1 MHLLIGCLLAVGSDL
16 GTVQLLEL
24 PESLGRT
31 NDQVSC
37 IASFLMSFKW
47 LLTSLGSYL
56 LENASFFAGVHSY
69 VHFLTILIIVLLH
82 LEYKVKG

>member
-31 NDQVSC
+31 NVHVSC
-37 IASFLMSFKW
+37 IASFFMSFKW
-47 LLTSLGSYL
+47 LLNVALC
-56 LENASFFAGVHSY
+56 
-69 VHFLTILIIVLLH
+69 
-82 LEYKVKG
+82 